1 VIPPLHALVVDDND
15 LVRRLL
21 EIALEE
27 SGFVSIGAE
36 SGEVALESA
45 RALAP
50 DVCIVDEIMP
60 GMSGAE
66 LVRRLRSEPRL
77 RHLAVVGIS
86 SRADSELALLQAGAD
101 VFLVKPVA
109 EAALVSAVA
118 RALLLRRGDPVAA
131 AAAP

>member
-1 VIPPLHALVVDDND
+1 VDDND
-15 LVRRLL
+15 VVRRLL

-27 SGFVSIGAE
+27 AGFVSIGAE

-50 DVCIVDEIMP
+50 DVCVVDEIMP

-77 RHLAVVGIS
+77 RQLAVVGIS
-86 SRADSELALLQAGAD
+86 SRADSGPALLQAGAD
-101 VFLVKPVA
+101 EFLVKPVD
-109 EAALVSAVA
+109 EAALVPAVA
-118 RALLLRRGDPVAA
+118 RALLMRRGASAPAP
-131 AAAP
+131 AAP